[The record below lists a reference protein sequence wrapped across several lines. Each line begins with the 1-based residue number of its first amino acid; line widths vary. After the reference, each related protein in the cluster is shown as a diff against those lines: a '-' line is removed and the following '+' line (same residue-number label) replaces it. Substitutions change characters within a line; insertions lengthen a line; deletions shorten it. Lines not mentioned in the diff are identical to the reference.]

1 VTNAQ
6 KQQDAIRLLIAD
18 DHPVVRSGI
27 AGLIDAEEDMIV
39 VAQAE
44 DGLEAVECYRACRPD
59 VTLMDLQMTGLDGI
73 QAIVQIRAEAPE
85 ARIVVLTT
93 YSGDVQALRALKAGA
108 CGYLLKTMIRADML
122 RAIRSAHEGKGFLSP
137 SLAASIQAHSDEQAL
152 SAREIEVLRHVA
164 NIGSNKVVASAMGL
178 SEGTVKVHMKN
189 ILAKLDASDR
199 VQAVMIAL
207 RRGIIDLDKS

>member
-1 VTNAQ
+1 VTEVKAMGNP
-6 KQQDAIRLLIAD
+6 IRLLIAD

-27 AGLIDAEEDMIV
+27 AGLIEAEDDMTV
-39 VAQAE
+39 VAQAG
-44 DGLEAVECYRACRPD
+44 DGLEAVECYRVHCPD

-73 QAIVQIRAEAPE
+73 QAIIQIRAEAPE

-122 RAIRSAHEGKGFLSP
+122 RAIRSAHDGKGFLPP
-137 SLAASIQAHSDEQAL
+137 SLAASIQAHSQEQAL
-152 SAREIEVLRHVA
+152 SGREIEVLRHVA

-189 ILAKLDASDR
+189 ILAKLDAGDR

-207 RRGIIDLDKS
+207 RRGIIDLDKN